1 MNVEE
6 WQKKVSPAFRC
17 ITSPLFWSVI
27 FLLQMMIGHLILCD
41 DEANVGLV
49 SKKGWVG
56 QKDRGRAH
64 RDPNGAAHNPTNLSK
79 NYTI

>member
-1 MNVEE
+1 
-6 WQKKVSPAFRC
+6 
-17 ITSPLFWSVI
+17 
-27 FLLQMMIGHLILCD
+27 MMIGHLILCD